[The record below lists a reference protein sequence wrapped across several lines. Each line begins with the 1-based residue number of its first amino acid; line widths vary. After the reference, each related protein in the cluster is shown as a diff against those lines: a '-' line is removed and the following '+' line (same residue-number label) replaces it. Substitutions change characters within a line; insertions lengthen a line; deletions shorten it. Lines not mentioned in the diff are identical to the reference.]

1 MEDSLKK
8 YFSSTIVEVKRS
20 EIHPADYNPRK
31 IDEQGKRMLKRSM
44 KQFGVVGGIIVN
56 SQTGN
61 TIVGGHQKVSVLDE
75 LNKYNEATHEN
86 DYTLRV
92 ELINVDEKTEKSL
105 NVALNNPNIGGQWDY
120 DALARLVPDIDYKD
134 AGLTDADLNMIGC
147 DFLLQTEEEN
157 SLADALDEM
166 MQPVTE
172 RKEAEKAAKQ
182 LERAEKV
189 AHMKDVKQQ
198 VKAAAQKQA
207 QDMDAYVMLSFDT
220 FEAKAAFCER
230 FGYDPYMKFIKGEQ
244 FDSICERT
252 FDE

>member
-8 YFSSTIVEVKRS
+8 FFSSTIVEVKRS

-61 TIVGGHQKVSVLDE
+61 TIVGGHQKVAILDE
-75 LNKYNEATHEN
+75 MYKYPDN
-86 DYTLRV
+86 DYSLRV
-92 ELINVDEKTEKSL
+92 EMISVDRKTEKTL
-105 NVALNNPNIGGQWDY
+105 NIALNNGNISGQWDY

-157 SLADALDEM
+157 SIANALEDM
-166 MQPVTE
+166 MAPVTE
-172 RKEAEKAAKQ
+172 QKEAEKAARQ

-198 VKAAAQKQA
+198 VKEQA
-207 QDMDAYVMLSFDT
+207 QETAANMDAYLMLSFDT
-220 FEAKAAFCER
+220 WEAKAAFCER
-230 FGYDPYMKFIKGEQ
+230 FGYDPYQKFIKGEL
-244 FDSICERT
+244 
-252 FDE
+252 FDEKIERIE

>member
-8 YFSSTIVEVKRS
+8 FFSSTIVEVKRS

-61 TIVGGHQKVSVLDE
+61 TIVGGHQKVAILDE
-75 LNKYNEATHEN
+75 MYKYPDN
-86 DYTLRV
+86 DYSLRV
-92 ELINVDEKTEKSL
+92 EMISVDRKTEKTL
-105 NVALNNPNIGGQWDY
+105 NIALNNGNISGSWDY

-147 DFLLQTEEEN
+147 DFLLQTEGEN

-172 RKEAEKAAKQ
+172 QKEAEKAARQ

-198 VKAAAQKQA
+198 TW
-207 QDMDAYVMLSFDT
+207 MLT
-220 FEAKAAFCER
+220 
-230 FGYDPYMKFIKGEQ
+230 
-244 FDSICERT
+244 
-252 FDE
+252 